1 MDEIKYLKDTKV
13 EITAR
18 RIDNDVYIHQAS
30 VIELLKEYKQ
40 QFSLQGVVKSLKD
53 KPTQTFDEFITGICK
68 NRGITLINNYTKETI
83 GLSTLI
89 EKWKATNT

>member
-40 QFSLQGVVKSLKD
+40 QFSLQGVSQQRELLIAYEKEIYSKD
-53 KPTQTFDEFITGICK
+53 EWIVFGDDRIKIIDKYIS
-68 NRGITLINNYTKETI
+68 NL
-83 GLSTLI
+83 
-89 EKWKATNT
+89 